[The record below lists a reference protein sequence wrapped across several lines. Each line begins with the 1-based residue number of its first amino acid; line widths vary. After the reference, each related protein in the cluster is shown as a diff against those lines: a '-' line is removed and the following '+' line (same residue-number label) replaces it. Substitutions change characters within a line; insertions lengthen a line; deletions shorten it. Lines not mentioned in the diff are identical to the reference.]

1 MRKTI
6 SIPDSPARM
15 ELTHVTVLYEN
26 EPILED
32 LSFVVPH
39 GAQVAVVGPN
49 GAGKS
54 TLFKAL
60 VGLIPIHEGEIFI
73 HGNPLGH
80 HRDCVAYIPQ
90 REEVD
95 WRYPINVEDVV
106 LMGRYGKFGWLG
118 RPSKRDRAIAR
129 RSMAQLGISDLADRS
144 IGELSGGQQQ
154 RVFLARALAQEP
166 HILLLDEPFT
176 GIDTTTQETTLQL
189 LDRLQEEGV
198 TTLVST
204 HDLKM
209 AAERFEKTLLLNHK
223 LIAYGTPAE
232 VFTHEHI
239 NEAFGGYLLQING
252 GMIVD
257 QCCKEDETEG
267 MQ

>member
-95 WRYPINVEDVV
+95 WRYPINVEDYMKKQFFIIMLF
-106 LMGRYGKFGWLG
+106 LMLTTMAFTLGNPSTMYLESGNSFSDRNPVQFDNVHYAEPSATPPVECPSGRI
-118 RPSKRDRAIAR
+118 RPRRAAR
-129 RSMAQLGISDLADRS
+129 
-144 IGELSGGQQQ
+144 
-154 RVFLARALAQEP
+154 
-166 HILLLDEPFT
+166 
-176 GIDTTTQETTLQL
+176 
-189 LDRLQEEGV
+189 
-198 TTLVST
+198 
-204 HDLKM
+204 
-209 AAERFEKTLLLNHK
+209 
-223 LIAYGTPAE
+223 
-232 VFTHEHI
+232 
-239 NEAFGGYLLQING
+239 
-252 GMIVD
+252 
-257 QCCKEDETEG
+257 C
-267 MQ
+267 